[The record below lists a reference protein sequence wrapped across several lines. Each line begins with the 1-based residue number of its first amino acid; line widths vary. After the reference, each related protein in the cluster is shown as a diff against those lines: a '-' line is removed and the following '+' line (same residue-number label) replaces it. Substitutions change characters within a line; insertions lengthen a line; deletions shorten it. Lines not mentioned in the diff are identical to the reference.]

1 MFPLKEK
8 ELVMYHT
15 RIKKMYWAQQ
25 SLSERE
31 SERERE
37 TTRRE
42 NSISKKI
49 NSRYIVCAQRALL
62 YKSLKGLT
70 QVLPGLECS

>member
-37 TTRRE
+37 RE
-42 NSISKKI
+42 
-49 NSRYIVCAQRALL
+49 RT
-62 YKSLKGLT
+62 KST
-70 QVLPGLECS
+70 

>member
-25 SLSERE
+25 SLN
-31 SERERE
+31 ERERE
-37 TTRRE
+37 P
-42 NSISKKI
+42 NQLKI
-49 NSRYIVCAQRALL
+49 LINNGNHTNDYI
-62 YKSLKGLT
+62 
-70 QVLPGLECS
+70 